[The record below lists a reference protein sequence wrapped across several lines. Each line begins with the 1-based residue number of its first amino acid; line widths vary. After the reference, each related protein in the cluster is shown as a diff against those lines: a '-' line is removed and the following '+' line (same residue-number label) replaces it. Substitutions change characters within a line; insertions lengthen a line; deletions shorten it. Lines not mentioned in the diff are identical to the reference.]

1 MVFSNPTGGYLS
13 YRTVYDCFKRITRSI
28 GLEVR
33 FHELRHAYASLAL
46 QGGDD
51 IKTVQENLGHATPE
65 FTMKVYAHAN
75 QTMKKNSAARMEN
88 TIKTLSE

>member
-13 YRTVYDCFKRITRSI
+13 YRTVYDC
-28 GLEVR
+28 

-75 QTMKKNSAARMEN
+75 QTMKKNSAVRMEN
-88 TIKTLSE
+88 TINLLSQL